1 MARAADKRLIKD
13 AVDEVFTEKAVT
25 YANGAVQFANAI
37 TESWAGVINAVDGF
51 FLRNFMDD
59 QPPEAVQPILN
70 ARLAA
75 ARRARDLI
83 VDKVDQ
89 LERQAKVR
97 GAGAKSSAVDA
108 GNGAELGPRRAKRRR
123 AGRAVK
129 KPR

>member
-1 MARAADKRLIKD
+1 MPRENDKRLIKD
-13 AVDEVFTEKAVT
+13 AIQEVFSERVVT

-51 FLRNFMDD
+51 FLRNFVDD
-59 QPPEAVQPILN
+59 QPPEAVEPILK

-89 LERQAKVR
+89 LEKQVKSHP
-97 GAGAKSSAVDA
+97 AGE
-108 GNGAELGPRRAKRRR
+108 GRRAAARKTTRRSAR
-123 AGRAVK
+123 KGSRK
-129 KPR
+129 TG